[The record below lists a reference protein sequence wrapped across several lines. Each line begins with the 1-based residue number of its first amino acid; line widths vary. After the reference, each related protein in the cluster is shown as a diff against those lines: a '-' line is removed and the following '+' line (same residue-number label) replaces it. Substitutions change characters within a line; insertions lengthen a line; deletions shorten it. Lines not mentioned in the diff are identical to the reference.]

1 VVGPTGA
8 TGLDGD
14 RYHTTSTT
22 ALTIVSSGL
31 ITLTTADLNLDYSI
45 QQSVIVAFS
54 IGQYMNG
61 RVVSYSPST
70 GVLVVD
76 VTSSLGAGTNLTPW
90 EVNLDGAVGT
100 IGSTGATGATGAG
113 ATGATGVIGLDG
125 ATGLTGATGAT
136 GEGATGA
143 TGVLGLDGAT
153 GSTGATGPQGL
164 AGGATG
170 AGTDA
175 IFWENGQSVNT
186 SYSIP
191 IGINAGSFGPITV
204 QAGVTVTVPAGGV
217 WVVV

>member
-22 ALTIVSSGL
+22 VLTIVSSGL

-76 VTSSLGAGTNLTPW
+76 VESSLGSGINLTPW

-113 ATGATGVIGLDG
+113 ATGATGLVGLDG
-125 ATGLTGATGAT
+125 ATGSTGATGAT

-153 GSTGATGPQGL
+153 GTTGATGPQGL

-217 WVVV
+217 WTVV